1 MLVNLRALLA
11 RLIDIVLLRGGPESL
26 PASPT
31 LLALVVALNVIVTA
45 VCLAFMPAAPASWLS
60 QLVVAT
66 LITLVWFK
74 VAFALT
80 RKPERLLQTC
90 TAIFGTTTFFLPALI
105 PMTLAL
111 LPFVESR
118 DPTVAPPAA
127 LSLLTFGLSLWL
139 VIVQVR
145 IVRAALEWPIWAV
158 IVFFIGLNL
167 AAALVYGLL
176 FGVPLAKV

>member
-1 MLVNLRALLA
+1 VNLRALLA
-11 RLIDIVLLRGGPESL
+11 RLIDIVLLRGGPENL
-26 PASPT
+26 PASPS
-31 LLALVVALNVIVTA
+31 LLALVVAINVIVTA
-45 VCLAFMPAAPASWLS
+45 VCLALVPTPPDSWIS
-60 QLVVAT
+60 QLVVMT
-66 LITLVWFK
+66 LVTLVWFK

-90 TAIFGTTTFFLPALI
+90 TAMFGTTTFFLPALI

-111 LPFVESR
+111 LPFLDAR
-118 DPTVAPPAA
+118 DPTLVPPAA
-127 LSLLTFGLSLWL
+127 LSLLTFVLSLWL

-145 IVRAALEWPIWAV
+145 IVRAALEWPVWAV

-167 AAALVYGLL
+167 AAALIYGIL